1 MSSFTASGLRSEA
14 SKSETKSASASKVA
28 RAGPTPQ
35 NGSAILKGRPISSR
49 NSLAKARVSSLSVC
63 NFVEKYAFVGSH
75 RITRPLSFTATSV
88 VRSSGG
94 ANSRLGPAR
103 TLSANLAPMGFSCLI
118 LNSPSTPSSANS
130 KRMWGCAPSFALAI
144 ESVN

>member
-1 MSSFTASGLRSEA
+1 MRSWTASGLRSVA
-14 SKSETKSASASKVA
+14 SKSETKFGSASNVA

-35 NGSAILKGRPISSR
+35 NGSATLNGRPSSSR

-63 NFVEKYAFVGSH
+63 NLVEKYALVGSH
-75 RITRPLSFTATSV
+75 RITRPLSYTATSV

-103 TLSANLAPMGFSCLI
+103 ILSANLAPMGFSCLI
-118 LNSPSTPSSANS
+118 LNSPSTPSSANN
-130 KRMWGCAPSFALAI
+130 KRI
-144 ESVN
+144 